1 MSKETWRHIL
11 GSVDRPRTD
20 LRLVVEDV
28 EEDQTAW
35 VSVSLQ
41 SCSSACAQLGTRIV
55 EFMFY
60 QKKFSEKREG
70 KGLKVLAR
78 E

>member
-1 MSKETWRHIL
+1 ML

-35 VSVSLQ
+35 VRVSFQ
-41 SCSSACAQLGTRIV
+41 SHSSACAQLGTRIV

-60 QKKFSEKREG
+60 RKKFSGKREG

-78 E
+78 K